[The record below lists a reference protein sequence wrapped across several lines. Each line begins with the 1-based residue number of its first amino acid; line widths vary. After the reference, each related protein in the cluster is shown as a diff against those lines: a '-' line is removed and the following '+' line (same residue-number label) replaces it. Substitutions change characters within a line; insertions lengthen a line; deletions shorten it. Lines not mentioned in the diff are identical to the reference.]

1 VDGPLDPRRLREI
14 RKWLEG
20 SRPDD
25 PTAEEIREF
34 EAWVGDALE
43 RALARNAPTRD
54 LLELLNAARE
64 ELRRRRDA
72 GES

>member
-1 VDGPLDPRRLREI
+1 MDGPLDPRRLREI

-25 PTAEEIREF
+25 PTAGEIREF

-43 RALARNAPTRD
+43 RALARNGPTRD
-54 LLELLNAARE
+54 LLVLLNAARE
-64 ELRRRRDA
+64 ERRRRE
-72 GES
+72 G